1 MSIFDKLANLVG
13 NVFPPA
19 KAAKAL
25 IDLVKGETG
34 NDLSEMEPAIQSLFL
49 QRDMERDKYAAEL
62 KQAEIEASRDVII
75 AEAKG
80 ESWIQRSWRPVAM
93 LTLLGLIVW
102 TVVPASV
109 FDLNLQ
115 WDAIPDKA
123 WSLLTVGIGGYIGAR
138 TVEKVV
144 KLKNGG

>member
-1 MSIFDKLANLVG
+1 VSIFDKLADLVG
-13 NVFPPA
+13 SVFPPA

-34 NDLSEMEPAIQSLFL
+34 NDLSGMEPEIQSLFL
-49 QRDMERDKYAAEL
+49 QRDMERDKYASEL

-109 FDLNLQ
+109 FNLTLQ

-123 WSLLTVGIGGYIGAR
+123 WGLLTVGIGGYIGAR

-144 KLKNGG
+144 KLRKE